1 MKAFFKVKGQSLT
14 PREGVHF
21 AIAMTQPDNSLRV
34 LDPACGSG
42 SFRLNTM
49 EYIRKYAKN
58 NYTNP
63 LEIYNHWNAFVKNR
77 LFGIEI
83 NGPIAHVGQMNMI
96 LHDAGHSNI
105 IHTDSLDDIEPRIQC
120 INKKF
125 QKSYFD
131 LVLTNPPFGVR
142 VQGSEKEYLKSYILG
157 HNKNKPRNS
166 QKIEI
171 LFIERCVEF

>member
-1 MKAFFKVKGQSLT
+1 MLKT
-14 PREGVHF
+14 
-21 AIAMTQPDNSLRV
+21 IT
-34 LDPACGSG
+34 
-42 SFRLNTM
+42 
-49 EYIRKYAKN
+49 
-58 NYTNP
+58 P
-63 LEIYNHWNAFVKNR
+63 LEIYNDWNAFGKNR
-77 LFGIEI
+77 LFGREI
-83 NGPIAHVGQMNMI
+83 NDPIAHVCQMNRI

-105 IHTDSLDDIEPRIQC
+105 INTDGFVGWDDRERIQC

-157 HNKNKPRNS
+157 HNKNKPGNS